1 MTPEQF
7 TENSVAAVAS
17 LGLYF
22 VGMPDDQMR
31 HTLLRIRD
39 NLETDLEDSFG
50 EEAAAKFADEFV
62 KAILAHRSEIGG
74 GASIISRTL
83 H

>member
-1 MTPEQF
+1 MTPENF
-7 TENSVAAVAS
+7 TDRSVAAVAS

-50 EEAAAKFADEFV
+50 EEAAVKFADEFIRAV
-62 KAILAHRSEIGG
+62 IGHRNEIG
-74 GASIISRTL
+74 ADMISRRL